1 MIAPKGRPMR
11 RLTTLAC
18 TLTLALAGMAQAVPF
33 SDWAEQRFAMFS
45 SNDWTQGS
53 GSVGV
58 TSDGTVSML
67 WTQMPPSD
75 GATRNASWSWSVTRS
90 VVPTALDEKGGDD
103 RNLSLYFVFMPPEIA
118 EVNRTAGIRKLLSIE
133 EARVLMYVW
142 GGNYPRGAIVRSPYL
157 GERGRTIA
165 LRPAGTGNFTEQVDL
180 AADYTRAF
188 GGEAG
193 ELVGMALSSDSD
205 DTNGQ
210 ISAQL
215 SDLRLR

>member
-1 MIAPKGRPMR
+1 MR
-11 RLTTLAC
+11 RLTPLAC

-45 SNDWTQGS
+45 SNDWTQGI

-75 GATRNASWSWSVTRS
+75 GATRSASWSWSVTQS
-90 VVPTALDEKGGDD
+90 VVPTALNQRGGDD

-118 EVNRTAGIRKLLSIE
+118 EANRSAGIRKLLSIE
-133 EARVLMYVW
+133 ETRVLMYVW
-142 GGNYPRGAIVRSPYL
+142 GGNHPRGSVVGSPYL

-165 LRPAGTGNFTEQVDL
+165 LRPAGTGSHTERVDL
-180 AADYTRAF
+180 AADFARAF
-188 GGEAG
+188 GGEVT

-205 DTNGQ
+205 DTDGVVR
-210 ISAQL
+210 AQL
-215 SDLRLR
+215 SDLVLR

>member
-1 MIAPKGRPMR
+1 MR
-11 RLTTLAC
+11 QLTPLAC

-45 SNDWTQGS
+45 SNDWTQGT

-75 GATRNASWSWSVTRS
+75 GATRSASWSWSVTQS
-90 VVPTALDEKGGDD
+90 VVPTALNRRGGDD

-118 EVNRTAGIRKLLSIE
+118 EANRSAGIRKLLSIE

-142 GGNYPRGAIVRSPYL
+142 GGNHPRGSVVGSPYL
-157 GERGRTIA
+157 GERGRTVA
-165 LRPAGTGNFTEQVDL
+165 LRPAGTGSFTERVDL

-188 GGEAG
+188 GGEVT

-205 DTNGQ
+205 DTDGVVR
-210 ISAQL
+210 AQL
-215 SDLRLR
+215 SDLVLR

>member
-1 MIAPKGRPMR
+1 MR
-11 RLTTLAC
+11 RLTPLAC

-33 SDWAEQRFAMFS
+33 SDWTEQRFAMFS
-45 SNDWTQGS
+45 SNDWTQGT

-75 GATRNASWSWSVTRS
+75 GATRSASWSWSVTQS
-90 VVPTALDEKGGDD
+90 VVPTALNQRGGDD

-118 EVNRTAGIRKLLSIE
+118 EANRTAGIRKLLSIE

-142 GGNYPRGAIVRSPYL
+142 GGNHPRGSVVGSPYL

-165 LRPAGTGNFTEQVDL
+165 LRAAGTGSFTERVDL
-180 AADYTRAF
+180 AADFARAF
-188 GGEAG
+188 GGEVT

-205 DTNGQ
+205 DTDG
-210 ISAQL
+210 IVRAQL
-215 SDLRLR
+215 SDLVLR

>member
-1 MIAPKGRPMR
+1 MR
-11 RLTTLAC
+11 RLTPLAC

-33 SDWAEQRFAMFS
+33 SDWTEQRFAMFS
-45 SNDWTQGS
+45 SNDWTQGT

-75 GATRNASWSWSVTRS
+75 GATRSASWSWSVTQS
-90 VVPTALDEKGGDD
+90 VVPTALNQRGGDD

-118 EVNRTAGIRKLLSIE
+118 EANRSAGIRKLLSIE

-142 GGNYPRGAIVRSPYL
+142 GGNHPRGSVVGSPYL

-165 LRPAGTGNFTEQVDL
+165 LRAAGTGSFTERVDL
-180 AADYTRAF
+180 AADFARAF
-188 GGEAG
+188 GGEVT

-205 DTNGQ
+205 DTDG
-210 ISAQL
+210 IVRAQL
-215 SDLRLR
+215 SDLVLR

>member
-1 MIAPKGRPMR
+1 MR
-11 RLTTLAC
+11 QLTTLAC
-18 TLTLALAGMAQAVPF
+18 TVTLALAGMAQAVPF
-33 SDWAEQRFAMFS
+33 SDWAEQRFEMFS
-45 SNDWTQGS
+45 SNDWTQGT

-75 GATRNASWSWSVTRS
+75 GTTRSASWSWSVTQS
-90 VVPTALDEKGGDD
+90 VVPTALNRRGGDD

-118 EVNRTAGIRKLLSIE
+118 EANRSAGIRKLLSIE

-142 GGNYPRGAIVRSPYL
+142 GGNHPRGSVVGSPYL
-157 GERGRTIA
+157 GERGRTVA
-165 LRPAGTGNFTEQVDL
+165 LRPAGTGSFTERVDL

-188 GGEAG
+188 GGEVT

-205 DTNGQ
+205 DTEGVVR
-210 ISAQL
+210 AQL
-215 SDLRLR
+215 SDLVLR